1 MFPAEATMKIAN
13 SQLQFS
19 SSHNSSTRHEVSES
33 LEMWSGRR
41 RSNGE
46 TQTPRSAIAGDLVS
60 LSAAAQ
66 QSLEIDTTNEA
77 DSANTSDPMLNLIR
91 SMLEHLTGRK
101 IRTFDASD
109 LYRHGSSGGSP
120 AAASGN
126 ASAAAAPPAGY
137 GLAYDYHESYSET
150 EQTSFAASGSVQTAD
165 GRSIEFNLELS
176 MSRSYYEES
185 NVSIRIGDAARQV
198 DPLVLNFAGNAAQ
211 LTDQRFAFDLNSD
224 GSKEQINFVAPGSGF
239 LVFDRNRDGVI
250 NNGKEM
256 FGPSSGNGFG
266 ELAELD
272 DDKNGWIDENDAA
285 FSQLQVWT
293 RNGDAKEQL
302 VSLSAAGVGAIALS
316 HVSTPFSLKTDAN
329 QMLGQIRSS
338 GIFLQ
343 EDGSTGT
350 IQQIDLTV

>member
-1 MFPAEATMKIAN
+1 MKIAN

-19 SSHNSSTRHEVSES
+19 ASHSSSTRHEVSES
-33 LEMWSGRR
+33 LELWSGRR
-41 RSNGE
+41 RTGSDG
-46 TQTPRSAIAGDLVS
+46 QTPRSAMAGDLVS

-66 QSLEIDTTNEA
+66 QALEVPTASESDGIE
-77 DSANTSDPMLNLIR
+77 SGDPMLNLIR
-91 SMLEHLTGRK
+91 SMLEHLTGHK

-109 LYRHGSSGGSP
+109 LFGKGSASQGPTSSSGNPP
-120 AAASGN
+120 AAA
-126 ASAAAAPPAGY
+126 APAGY

-165 GRSIEFNLELS
+165 GRSIEFNLQLS

-185 NVSIRIGDAARQV
+185 NVSIRLGDAARQV
-198 DPLVLNFAGNAAQ
+198 DPLVINFAGKAAQ
-211 LTDQRFAFDLNSD
+211 LTDQRFAFDLNGD

-256 FGPSSGNGFG
+256 FGPTSGNGFS

-293 RNGDAKEQL
+293 RNGDAKDQL
-302 VSLSAAGVGAIALS
+302 VSLGAAGVGAIALS

-329 QMLGQIRSS
+329 QLLGQIRSS

-350 IQQIDLTV
+350 IQQIDLTA